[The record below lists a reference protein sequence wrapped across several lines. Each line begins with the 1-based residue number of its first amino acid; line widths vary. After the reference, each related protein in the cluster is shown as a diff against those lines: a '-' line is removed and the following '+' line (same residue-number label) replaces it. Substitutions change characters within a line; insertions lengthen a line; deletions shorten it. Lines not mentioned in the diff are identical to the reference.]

1 MASTLESQSFYS
13 EIVAHTTLN
22 IMTKL
27 TDYQSPEKQDAKIEA
42 QRRNEEERVLYKNQ
56 ISSDQIIKTSS

>member
-1 MASTLESQSFYS
+1 MASTLESKSFYS
-13 EIVAHTTLN
+13 EIVTHATLN

-27 TDYQSPEKQDAKIEA
+27 TDYQSPAKQDAKIEA

-56 ISSDQIIKTSS
+56 ITSD